1 MNDVFNRLRYMPT
14 ILRTLCM
21 ASLGLGVIM
30 PVLACFPSSHFQIFD
45 DDLTGR
51 ELWTQGY
58 GPFFVISGGE
68 LLLQGIGL
76 YRGISWSRWLVV
88 FQYLFVVPLVAIYLF
103 HHDTD
108 QRFLVMQTLGGGV
121 VWAAFFYWYLFR
133 KQKNQFIGETA

>member
-1 MNDVFNRLRYMPT
+1 VNDVFNRLKYMPT

-30 PVLACFPSSHFQIFD
+30 PVLACFPSSHVQIFD
-45 DDLTGR
+45 DDLTVR
-51 ELWTQGY
+51 ELWAQGY

-88 FQYLFVVPLVAIYLF
+88 FQYLFIVPLVAIYLF
-103 HHDTD
+103 HHDSD
-108 QRFLVMQTLGGGV
+108 QRLLVLQTLVAGV
-121 VWAAFFYWYLFR
+121 LWAALAYWYLFH
-133 KQKNQFIGETA
+133 KQKDQFIDETA